1 MRRSALIERRY
12 SSGGNQMSKLG
23 AVVEAVEK
31 HGRFV
36 LEQVKR
42 ARSDGRFAHAVIE
55 RWNKIKAE
63 TPIAKAPTGLPLP
76 RLALPEIDEPGEIAR
91 YLFSEGL
98 PGEFP
103 YLNGAYREMYLE
115 PLREIETGS
124 YGNKKSSNGD
134 SNGAI
139 AERVSRAKT
148 PEPPTRPPLQEEP
161 TRLFSGLM
169 LAEDTNKRFHF
180 LSAHQRSKRL
190 STAFDGPTLYG
201 IDSDADGVFGKI
213 GEGGVA
219 VDTVEDM
226 VRLYGGFE
234 LGAPNFSASMTI
246 SGPAPII
253 MAMYIAAAK
262 RRFGPKVVPN
272 LRGTI
277 QADIFKEVQAQNE
290 TIFPTEASLRF
301 LCDMIEWTTANMPR
315 WYPVSISGY
324 HIGEAG
330 ATPVQQAAYTLSNG
344 FAYAEMLTARGVS
357 VDQFAPRLS
366 FFLDCGL
373 DVEYIALA
381 RVSRKIWAIGMRD
394 VFGANARG
402 QMFKL
407 HTQTSGRSL
416 IAAEFKNNLTR
427 TAAELMLAYM
437 NGTNSCH
444 SNSADEPFTT
454 PSEEWIRL
462 AAHGQA
468 ILLEESGIFKH
479 TMNMLSGSPGMK
491 AVERAVEKAILD
503 EFREIESLG
512 GVLAAVEN
520 RYQRSQIQNAAHRY
534 EQQIYDGT
542 RPIVGLNRYRNGA
555 DEMPEIELARTPRAK
570 QKLQVERL
578 KKFKKKNAKKSKSA
592 LDKLATVV
600 ERGENCFPAL
610 LEAVEVCSLGQIT
623 GRMQEI
629 VGRFRPMV

>member
-1 MRRSALIERRY
+1 
-12 SSGGNQMSKLG
+12 MSKLG
-23 AVVEAVEK
+23 QVVESVEK
-31 HGRFV
+31 YNQFV
-36 LEQVKR
+36 VDQVKR
-42 ARSDGRFAHAVIE
+42 ARTDKDFGRDLVG
-55 RWNKIKAE
+55 RWNDIKAKIP
-63 TPIAKAPTGLPLP
+63 TTRTPTGIPLP
-76 RLALPEIDEPGEIAR
+76 RLALPEIDEAGEIAR
-91 YLFSEGL
+91 YLFGEGL

-103 YLNGAYREMYLE
+103 YLNGAYQEMYLE
-115 PLREIETGS
+115 PIREVES
-124 YGNKKSSNGD
+124 PEKSGHAKNGR
-134 SNGAI
+134 SARKI
-139 AERVSRAKT
+139 APA
-148 PEPPTRPPLQEEP
+148 EEP

-169 LAEDTNKRFHF
+169 LAEDTNERFHF
-180 LSAHQRSKRL
+180 LTAHQRTHRL

-219 VDTVEDM
+219 IDTIEDM
-226 VRLYGGFE
+226 VRLYDGFD
-234 LGAPNFSASMTI
+234 LGSANFSVSMTI

-262 RRFGPKVVPN
+262 RRFGPSVVPK

-290 TIFPTEASLRF
+290 TIFPIEPSLRF
-301 LCDMIEWTTANMPR
+301 LTDMVEFTTREMPR
-315 WYPVSISGY
+315 WYPISISGY

-330 ATPVQQAAYTLSNG
+330 STPVQQAAYTLSNG
-344 FAYAEMLTARGVS
+344 FAYAEMFAARGIP
-357 VDQFAPRLS
+357 VDQFGPRLS

-373 DVEYIALA
+373 DAEYIALA
-381 RVSRKIWAIGMRD
+381 RVSRRIWAIGMRD
-394 VFGANARG
+394 VFCAGPKARLY
-402 QMFKL
+402 KL

-437 NGTNSCH
+437 NATNSCH

-491 AVERAVEKAILD
+491 AVERAVEGAILE
-503 EFREIESLG
+503 EFREIDRLG
-512 GVLAAVEN
+512 GVLAAVEE

-534 EQQIYDGT
+534 EEQIYDGT
-542 RPIVGLNRYRNGA
+542 RPIIALNTYRNGS
-555 DEMPEIELARTPRAK
+555 DDVPEVKLVRTPRKK
-570 QKLQVERL
+570 QQLQVDRL
-578 KKFKKKNAKKSKSA
+578 TKFKKKNAEKSKRA
-592 LDKLATVV
+592 LDKLAAVA
-600 ERGENCFPAL
+600 ESGKNCFPAL

-623 GRMQEI
+623 GRLQKV

>member
-1 MRRSALIERRY
+1 
-12 SSGGNQMSKLG
+12 MSKLG
-23 AVVEAVEK
+23 NVVEAVDK
-31 HGRFV
+31 YNKFV
-36 LEQVKR
+36 EDEVKR
-42 ARSDGRFAHAVIE
+42 ARTDKKFGQQMVD
-55 RWNKIKAE
+55 RWNEIKAKI
-63 TPIAKAPTGLPLP
+63 PIGSAPTGLKLP
-76 RLALPEIDEPGEIAR
+76 RLALPEIDEAGDITR
-91 YLFSEGL
+91 YLLGDGL

-103 YLNGAYREMYLE
+103 FLNGAYREMYLE
-115 PLREIETGS
+115 PLQNNAIEIGAYEKNGHKNS
-124 YGNKKSSNGD
+124 KSNASK
-134 SNGAI
+134 NGAKNG
-139 AERVSRAKT
+139 AK
-148 PEPPTRPPLQEEP
+148 PQVAEEP

-169 LAEDTNKRFHF
+169 LAEDTNERFHF
-180 LSAHQRSKRL
+180 LGAHQRSKRL

-201 IDSDADGVFGKI
+201 IDSDAPGILGKI

-226 VRLYGGFE
+226 VRLYDGFD
-234 LGAPNFSASMTI
+234 LGSPDFSASMTI

-262 RRFGPKVVPN
+262 RRFGSDIVPK

-290 TIFPTEASLRF
+290 TIFPVEASLRF
-301 LCDMIEWTTANMPR
+301 LTDMMEFTTREMPR

-330 ATPVQQAAYTLSNG
+330 STPVQQAAYTLSNG
-344 FAYAEMLTARGVS
+344 FAYAEMMAARGIP
-357 VDQFAPRLS
+357 VDEFGPRLS

-373 DVEYIALA
+373 DVEYIALT
-381 RVSRKIWAIGMRD
+381 RVSRRIWAIGMRD
-394 VFGANARG
+394 AFGARHKA
-402 QMFKL
+402 QMFKV

-416 IAAEFKNNLTR
+416 VAAEFKNNLTR
-427 TAAELMLAYM
+427 TAAELMLSYM

-468 ILLEESGIFKH
+468 ILLDESGIFKH

-491 AVERAVEKAILD
+491 AVERAVEAAILE
-503 EFREIESLG
+503 EFREIERLG
-512 GVLAAVEN
+512 GVMGAVEN
-520 RYQRSQIQNAAHRY
+520 RYQRSQIQTAAHRY

-542 RPIVGLNRYRNGA
+542 RPIIALNKYRNS
-555 DEMPEIELARTPRAK
+555 EEKMPEFELARTPRAK
-570 QKLQVERL
+570 QQLQVDRL
-578 KKFKKKNAKKSKSA
+578 KAFKKKNAAKAEKA
-592 LDKLATVV
+592 LAKLAAVAET
-600 ERGENCFPAL
+600 EENCFPAL
-610 LEAVEVCSLGQIT
+610 LEAAEVCSLGQISECL
-623 GRMQEI
+623 QEV

>member
-1 MRRSALIERRY
+1 
-12 SSGGNQMSKLG
+12 MSKLG

-31 HGRFV
+31 HGLFV

-42 ARSDGRFAHAVIE
+42 ARSDEKFAHAVTE

-76 RLALPEIDEPGEIAR
+76 RFALPEIDEPGEIAR
-91 YLFSEGL
+91 YLFGEGL

-124 YGNKKSSNGD
+124 YGVRAGRAAKSPNG
-134 SNGAI
+134 SSEAV
-139 AERVSRAKT
+139 AARVSRAKA
-148 PEPPTRPPLQEEP
+148 PERPPLQEEP

-226 VRLYGGFE
+226 VRLYDGFE

-344 FAYAEMLTARGVS
+344 FAYAEMLTARGVP
-357 VDQFAPRLS
+357 VAQFAPRLS

-578 KKFKKKNAKKSKSA
+578 KKFKKKNAEKSKRA

-623 GRMQEI
+623 GRLQEI

>member
-1 MRRSALIERRY
+1 MRQSALIERRY
-12 SSGGNQMSKLG
+12 SNGGNQMSKLG
-23 AVVEAVEK
+23 TVVEAVEK

-42 ARSDGRFAHAVIE
+42 ARSDEKFANAVTE

-91 YLFSEGL
+91 YLFGEGL

-124 YGNKKSSNGD
+124 YGNKRSSNG
-134 SNGAI
+134 STAKKNGA
-139 AERVSRAKT
+139 
-148 PEPPTRPPLQEEP
+148 EPPEEP

-226 VRLYGGFE
+226 VRLYDGFD
-234 LGAPNFSASMTI
+234 LGSPNFSASMTI

-262 RRFGPKVVPN
+262 RRFGSRVVPK

-290 TIFPTEASLRF
+290 TIFPIEASLRF
-301 LCDMIEWTTANMPR
+301 LTDMVEFTTRKLPR
-315 WYPVSISGY
+315 WYPISISGY

-330 ATPVQQAAYTLSNG
+330 STPVQQAAYTLSNG
-344 FAYAEMLTARGVS
+344 FAYAEMLSARGIP
-357 VDQFAPRLS
+357 VDQFGPRLS

-373 DVEYIALA
+373 DAEYIALA
-381 RVSRKIWAIGMRD
+381 RVSRRIWAIGMRD
-394 VFGANARG
+394 AYGAGPRG
-402 QMFKL
+402 QLFKL

-437 NGTNSCH
+437 NATNSCH

-491 AVERAVEKAILD
+491 AVERAVEAAILD
-503 EFREIESLG
+503 EFREIERLG
-512 GVLAAVEN
+512 GVLAAVED

-542 RPIVGLNRYRNGA
+542 RPIIGLNKYRDGEDDA
-555 DEMPEIELARTPRAK
+555 PEIKLVRTPRAK
-570 QKLQVERL
+570 QQLQVDRL
-578 KKFKKKNAKKSKSA
+578 AKFKKKNAEKAKRA
-592 LDKLATVV
+592 LDNLAAVV
-600 ERGENCFPAL
+600 ERGENCFPTL

-623 GRMQEI
+623 GRLQEV

>member
-1 MRRSALIERRY
+1 ME
-12 SSGGNQMSKLG
+12 NVMSKLG
-23 AVVEAVEK
+23 QVVESMEK
-31 HGRFV
+31 YNKFV
-36 LEQVKR
+36 LDRVKR
-42 ARSDGRFAHAVIE
+42 ARTDQQFGRE
-55 RWNKIKAE
+55 LLGRWNDIKAKI
-63 TPIAKAPTGLPLP
+63 PIARTPTGLPLP

-91 YLFSEGL
+91 YLFGEGL

-103 YLNGAYREMYLE
+103 FLNGAYREMYLE
-115 PLREIETGS
+115 PTREIES
-124 YGNKKSSNGD
+124 FEKSGEAPKRP
-134 SNGAI
+134 G
-139 AERVSRAKT
+139 
-148 PEPPTRPPLQEEP
+148 RPPLPQAEEP

-169 LAEDTNKRFHF
+169 LAEDTNERFHY
-180 LSAHQRSKRL
+180 LTQHQRTHRL

-219 VDTVEDM
+219 IDTVEDM
-226 VRLYGGFE
+226 VRLYDGFD
-234 LGAPNFSASMTI
+234 LGSPNFSASMTI

-253 MAMYIAAAK
+253 MAMYITAAK
-262 RRFGPKVVPN
+262 RRFGPKVVPR

-290 TIFPTEASLRF
+290 TIFPIEASLRF
-301 LCDMIEWTTANMPR
+301 LTDMVEFTTREMPR
-315 WYPVSISGY
+315 WYPISISGY

-330 ATPVQQAAYTLSNG
+330 STPVQQAAYTLSNG
-344 FAYAEMLTARGVS
+344 FAYAEMFGARGIP
-357 VDQFAPRLS
+357 VDQFGPRLS

-381 RVSRKIWAIGMRD
+381 RVSRRIWAIGMRD
-394 VFGANARG
+394 VFGAGPRA
-402 QMFKL
+402 QLFKL

-437 NGTNSCH
+437 NATNSSH

-491 AVERAVEKAILD
+491 AVERSVEAAILE
-503 EFREIESLG
+503 EFREIERLG
-512 GVLAAVEN
+512 GVLAAVED

-534 EQQIYDGT
+534 EQQIYDGI
-542 RPIVGLNRYRNGA
+542 RPIIGLNRYREG
-555 DEMPEIELARTPRAK
+555 DGEIPEVKLVRTPRKK
-570 QKLQVERL
+570 QQLQVDRL
-578 KKFKKKNAKKSKSA
+578 AKFKKKNTEKAKRA
-592 LDKLATVV
+592 LDKLADVV
-600 ERGENCFPAL
+600 ERGENCFSML
-610 LEAVEVCSLGQIT
+610 LEAAEVCSLGQIT
-623 GRMQEI
+623 GRLQEV

>member
-1 MRRSALIERRY
+1 
-12 SSGGNQMSKLG
+12 MSKLG
-23 AVVEAVEK
+23 QVIESVEK
-31 HGRFV
+31 YNKFV
-36 LEQVKR
+36 LDQVKR
-42 ARSDGRFAHAVIE
+42 ARTDERFGRE
-55 RWNKIKAE
+55 LLGRWNDIKAKIPV
-63 TPIAKAPTGLPLP
+63 TRAPTGIPLP

-91 YLFSEGL
+91 YLFGEGL

-115 PLREIETGS
+115 PIREVESWEKNGGPSRTGS
-124 YGNKKSSNGD
+124 SGAKK
-134 SNGAI
+134 
-139 AERVSRAKT
+139 
-148 PEPPTRPPLQEEP
+148 PLSPAEEP

-169 LAEDTNKRFHF
+169 LAEDTNERFHF
-180 LSAHQRSKRL
+180 LTAHQRTHRL

-219 VDTVEDM
+219 VDTLEDM
-226 VRLYGGFE
+226 GRLYDGFE
-234 LGAPNFSASMTI
+234 LGAPDI
-246 SGPAPII
+246 S
-253 MAMYIAAAK
+253 AAK
-262 RRFGPKVVPN
+262 RRFGPQVVAN

-290 TIFPTEASLRF
+290 TIFPIEASLRF

-315 WYPVSISGY
+315 WYPISISGY

-330 ATPVQQAAYTLSNG
+330 STPVQQAAYTLSNG
-344 FAYAEMLTARGVS
+344 FAYAEMLMARGADVN
-357 VDQFAPRLS
+357 VFGPRLS

-373 DVEYIALA
+373 DVEYIALS

-394 VFGANARG
+394 VFGASPRG

-427 TAAELMLAYM
+427 TAAEVVLAYM

-479 TMNMLSGSPGMK
+479 TMNM
-491 AVERAVEKAILD
+491 
-503 EFREIESLG
+503 
-512 GVLAAVEN
+512 
-520 RYQRSQIQNAAHRY
+520 
-534 EQQIYDGT
+534 
-542 RPIVGLNRYRNGA
+542 
-555 DEMPEIELARTPRAK
+555 
-570 QKLQVERL
+570 
-578 KKFKKKNAKKSKSA
+578 
-592 LDKLATVV
+592 
-600 ERGENCFPAL
+600 
-610 LEAVEVCSLGQIT
+610 
-623 GRMQEI
+623 
-629 VGRFRPMV
+629 

>member
-1 MRRSALIERRY
+1 
-12 SSGGNQMSKLG
+12 MSKLG
-23 AVVEAVEK
+23 QVVESIEK
-31 HGRFV
+31 YNKFV
-36 LEQVKR
+36 LDQVKR
-42 ARSDGRFAHAVIE
+42 ARTDEKFGRE
-55 RWNKIKAE
+55 LLGRWNDTKAKIPVSR
-63 TPIAKAPTGLPLP
+63 TPTGLPLP

-91 YLFSEGL
+91 YLFADGL

-103 YLNGAYREMYLE
+103 FLNGAYREMYLE
-115 PLREIETGS
+115 PIREVES
-124 YGNKKSSNGD
+124 FEKNGKHPQ
-134 SNGAI
+134 
-139 AERVSRAKT
+139 RPV
-148 PEPPTRPPLQEEP
+148 RPPLPQAEEP

-169 LAEDTNKRFHF
+169 LAEDTNERFHY
-180 LSAHQRSKRL
+180 LTQHQRTHRL

-219 VDTVEDM
+219 IDTVEDM
-226 VRLYGGFE
+226 VRLYDGFD
-234 LGAPNFSASMTI
+234 LGSAIFSASMTI

-262 RRFGPKVVPN
+262 RRFGPKVVPK

-290 TIFPTEASLRF
+290 TIFPIEASLRF
-301 LCDMIEWTTANMPR
+301 LTDMVEFTTREMPR
-315 WYPVSISGY
+315 WYPISISGY

-330 ATPVQQAAYTLSNG
+330 STPVQQAAYTLSNG
-344 FAYAEMLTARGVS
+344 FAYAEMFAARGIP
-357 VDQFAPRLS
+357 VDQFGPRLS

-381 RVSRKIWAIGMRD
+381 RVSRRIWAIGMRE
-394 VFGANARG
+394 VFSAGPRA
-402 QMFKL
+402 QLFKL

-427 TAAELMLAYM
+427 TAAELILAYM
-437 NGTNSCH
+437 NATNSCH

-491 AVERAVEKAILD
+491 AVERSVEAAILD
-503 EFREIESLG
+503 EFREIERLG
-512 GVLAAVEN
+512 GVLAAVED

-534 EQQIYDGT
+534 EQQIYNGT
-542 RPIVGLNRYRNGA
+542 RPIIGLNRYRDGA
-555 DEMPEIELARTPRAK
+555 EDIPDVKLARTPRKK
-570 QKLQVERL
+570 QQLQVDRL
-578 KKFKKKNAKKSKSA
+578 AKFKKKNAEKAKRA
-592 LDKLATVV
+592 LDKLADVV
-600 ERGENCFPAL
+600 ERGENCFSML
-610 LEAVEVCSLGQIT
+610 LEAAEVCSLGQIS
-623 GRMQEI
+623 GRLQEV

>member
-1 MRRSALIERRY
+1 
-12 SSGGNQMSKLG
+12 MSKLG
-23 AVVEAVEK
+23 QVIESVEK
-31 HGRFV
+31 YNRFV
-36 LEQVKR
+36 LDQVKR
-42 ARSDGRFAHAVIE
+42 ARTDEKFGRDLLG
-55 RWNKIKAE
+55 RWNDIKAKIP
-63 TPIAKAPTGLPLP
+63 TSRAPTGLELP
-76 RLALPEIDEPGEIAR
+76 RLALSEIDEPGEIAR
-91 YLFSEGL
+91 FLFGDGL

-103 YLNGAYREMYLE
+103 FLNGAYREMYLE
-115 PLREIETGS
+115 PIREIENFGKSGHSKNGS
-124 YGNKKSSNGD
+124 PQGVGPTTNKIDKK
-134 SNGAI
+134 A
-139 AERVSRAKT
+139 AQA
-148 PEPPTRPPLQEEP
+148 EEP
-161 TRLFSGLM
+161 TRLFSGFM
-169 LAEDTNKRFHF
+169 LAEDTNERFHY
-180 LSAHQRSKRL
+180 LTAHQRTHRL

-219 VDTVEDM
+219 IDTVEDM
-226 VRLYGGFE
+226 VRLYDGFD
-234 LGAPNFSASMTI
+234 LGSPNFSASMTI

-262 RRFGPKVVPN
+262 RRFGKSVVPK

-301 LCDMIEWTTANMPR
+301 LTDMVEYTTREMPR
-315 WYPVSISGY
+315 WYPISISGY

-330 ATPVQQAAYTLSNG
+330 STPVQQAAYTLSNG
-344 FAYAEMLTARGVS
+344 FAYAEMFSARGIPI
-357 VDQFAPRLS
+357 DQFGPRLS

-381 RVSRKIWAIGMRD
+381 RVSRRIWAIGMRE
-394 VFGANARG
+394 VFGAGPKG

-416 IAAEFKNNLTR
+416 VAAEFKNNLTR

-468 ILLEESGIFKH
+468 ILLDESGIFKH
-479 TMNMLSGSPGMK
+479 TMNMLTGSPGMK
-491 AVERAVEKAILD
+491 AVERAVEAAILD
-503 EFREIESLG
+503 EFREIEQLG

-520 RYQRSQIQNAAHRY
+520 RYQRSQIQSAAHRY
-534 EQQIYDGT
+534 EEQIYDGT
-542 RPIVGLNRYRNGA
+542 RPIVGLTRYRNGS
-555 DEMPEIELARTPRAK
+555 DEMPEIELARTPRSK
-570 QKLQVERL
+570 QRLQIERL
-578 KKFKKKNAKKSKSA
+578 TKFKNKNADKANRA
-592 LDKLATVV
+592 LDNLAHVV
-600 ERGENCFPAL
+600 DRGENSFPAL

-623 GRMQEI
+623 GRLQEV

>member
-1 MRRSALIERRY
+1 
-12 SSGGNQMSKLG
+12 MSKLG
-23 AVVEAVEK
+23 QIVEWIEK
-31 HGRFV
+31 YNKFV
-36 LEQVKR
+36 LDQVKR
-42 ARSDGRFAHAVIE
+42 ARTDEKFGRDLLG
-55 RWNKIKAE
+55 RWNDIKAKI
-63 TPIAKAPTGLPLP
+63 PITRVPTGLPLP

-91 YLFSEGL
+91 YLFGEGL

-103 YLNGAYREMYLE
+103 FLNGAYREMYLE
-115 PLREIETGS
+115 PVREIESFEKNSDGVAVGVS
-124 YGNKKSSNGD
+124 PAKSSK
-134 SNGAI
+134 
-139 AERVSRAKT
+139 ERPARL
-148 PEPPTRPPLQEEP
+148 PLQQAEEP

-169 LAEDTNKRFHF
+169 LAEDTNERFHY
-180 LSAHQRSKRL
+180 LTAHQRTHRL

-226 VRLYGGFE
+226 VRLYDGFD
-234 LGAPNFSASMTI
+234 LGSPNFSASMTI

-262 RRFGPKVVPN
+262 QRFGKSVVPK

-290 TIFPTEASLRF
+290 TIFPIEASLRF
-301 LCDMIEWTTANMPR
+301 LTDMVEFTTREMPR
-315 WYPVSISGY
+315 WYPISISGY

-330 ATPVQQAAYTLSNG
+330 STPVQQAAYTLSNG
-344 FAYAEMLTARGVS
+344 FAYAEMFAARGIP
-357 VDQFAPRLS
+357 VDQFGPRLS

-381 RVSRKIWAIGMRD
+381 RVSRRIWAIGMRD
-394 VFGANARG
+394 AFGAGPRG

-437 NGTNSCH
+437 NATNSCH

-491 AVERAVEKAILD
+491 AVERAVEAAILE
-503 EFREIESLG
+503 EFREIERMG

-542 RPIVGLNRYRNGA
+542 RPIIGLNKYRNGEDDA
-555 DEMPEIELARTPRAK
+555 PEVKLARTPRSK
-570 QKLQVERL
+570 QQLQIDRL
-578 KKFKKKNAKKSKSA
+578 TKFKKKNAEKAKRA
-592 LDKLATVV
+592 LAKLSDVV
-600 ERGENCFPAL
+600 DRGENCFPAL

-623 GRMQEI
+623 GRLQEV

>member
-1 MRRSALIERRY
+1 
-12 SSGGNQMSKLG
+12 MSKLG
-23 AVVEAVEK
+23 QVVESVEK
-31 HGRFV
+31 YNQFV
-36 LEQVKR
+36 LDQVKR
-42 ARSDGRFAHAVIE
+42 ARTDKEFGRDLVG
-55 RWNKIKAE
+55 RWNDIKAKIP
-63 TPIAKAPTGLPLP
+63 TTRTPTGIPLP
-76 RLALPEIDEPGEIAR
+76 RLALPEIDEAGEIAR
-91 YLFSEGL
+91 FLFGEGM

-115 PLREIETGS
+115 PIREVESFEKNGEA
-124 YGNKKSSNGD
+124 KKSKSEKK
-134 SNGAI
+134 I
-139 AERVSRAKT
+139 PQT
-148 PEPPTRPPLQEEP
+148 EEP

-169 LAEDTNKRFHF
+169 LAEDTNERFHY
-180 LSAHQRSKRL
+180 LTQHQRTHRL
-190 STAFDGPTLYG
+190 STAFDGQTLYG

-219 VDTVEDM
+219 IDTVEDM
-226 VRLYGGFE
+226 VRLYDGFD
-234 LGAPNFSASMTI
+234 LGSPNFSASMTI
-246 SGPAPII
+246 SGPAPMI

-262 RRFGPKVVPN
+262 RRFGPKGVPK

-290 TIFPTEASLRF
+290 TIFPIEPSLRF
-301 LCDMIEWTTANMPR
+301 LTDMAEFTTREMPR
-315 WYPVSISGY
+315 WYPISISGY

-330 ATPVQQAAYTLSNG
+330 STPVQQAAYTLSNG
-344 FAYAEMLTARGVS
+344 FAYAEMFSARGIP
-357 VDQFAPRLS
+357 VDQFGPRLS

-381 RVSRKIWAIGMRD
+381 RVSRRIWAIGMRE
-394 VFGANARG
+394 VFGAGPKA
-402 QMFKL
+402 QLYKL
-407 HTQTSGRSL
+407 HIQTSGRSL

-427 TAAELMLAYM
+427 TAAELILAYM
-437 NGTNSCH
+437 NATNSCH

-491 AVERAVEKAILD
+491 AVERAVEAAILE
-503 EFREIESLG
+503 EFREIERLG
-512 GVLAAVEN
+512 GVLSAVEE

-542 RPIVGLNRYRNGA
+542 RPIIALNKYRNGS
-555 DEMPEIELARTPRAK
+555 DGDMPEVKLARTPRKK
-570 QKLQVERL
+570 QQLQVDRL
-578 KKFKKKNAKKSKSA
+578 VKFKKKNAEKSKRA
-592 LDKLATVV
+592 LDKLAAVV
-600 ERGENCFPAL
+600 ESGKNCFPAL
-610 LEAVEVCSLGQIT
+610 LESVEVCSLGQIT
-623 GRMQEI
+623 GRLQEV

>member
-1 MRRSALIERRY
+1 
-12 SSGGNQMSKLG
+12 MSKLG
-23 AVVEAVEK
+23 RVVEAVEK
-31 HGRFV
+31 YNRFV
-36 LEQVKR
+36 LDQVKR
-42 ARSDGRFAHAVIE
+42 ARTHEKSGRELIT
-55 RWNKIKAE
+55 RWSE
-63 TPIAKAPTGLPLP
+63 AKAKTPVTHTPTGLPLP

-91 YLFSEGL
+91 YLFGEGL

-103 YLNGAYREMYLE
+103 FLNGAYREMYLE
-115 PLREIETGS
+115 PVRENELGS
-124 YGNKKSSNGD
+124 YGKSGD
-134 SNGAI
+134 KNEVA
-139 AERVSRAKT
+139 AEVSPANRSKV
-148 PEPPTRPPLQEEP
+148 PTRPPRQSRPPEEP

-169 LAEDTNKRFHF
+169 LAEDTNERFHY
-180 LSAHQRSKRL
+180 LTQHQRTHRL

-219 VDTVEDM
+219 IDTVEDM
-226 VRLYGGFE
+226 VRLYDGFD
-234 LGAPNFSASMTI
+234 LGSPNFSASMTI

-262 RRFGPKVVPN
+262 SRFGSKVVPK

-290 TIFPTEASLRF
+290 TIFPIEASLRF
-301 LCDMIEWTTANMPR
+301 LTDMVEFTTRKLPR
-315 WYPVSISGY
+315 WYPISISGY

-330 ATPVQQAAYTLSNG
+330 STPVQQAAYTLSNG
-344 FAYAEMLTARGVS
+344 FAYAEMFAGRGIP
-357 VDQFAPRLS
+357 VDQFGPRLS

-373 DVEYIALA
+373 DAEYIALA
-381 RVSRKIWAIGMRD
+381 RVSRRIWAIGMRD
-394 VFGANARG
+394 AYGAGPRG
-402 QMFKL
+402 QLFKL

-437 NGTNSCH
+437 NATNSCH

-491 AVERAVEKAILD
+491 AVERAVEAAILD
-503 EFREIESLG
+503 EFREIERLG
-512 GVLAAVEN
+512 GVLAAVED
-520 RYQRSQIQNAAHRY
+520 RFQRSQIQNAAHRY

-542 RPIVGLNRYRNGA
+542 RPIIGLNRYRNGT
-555 DEMPEIELARTPRAK
+555 DDIPEVKLARTPRAK
-570 QKLQVERL
+570 QQLQVDRL
-578 KKFKKKNAKKSKSA
+578 KKFKKKNVEKAKRA
-592 LDKLATVV
+592 LDKLVDVV

-610 LEAVEVCSLGQIT
+610 LDAVEVSSLGQIT
-623 GRMQEI
+623 GRLQEV